1 MATNGASAGWDDN
14 IDTINMDLM
23 STSMSGNL
31 SFDVVLS
38 PPRANA
44 TPRASKIPT
53 PTSASAAPISLDAIT
68 TKMKTAEEN
77 RGRRLDEKLEKI
89 KEHEKHVEE
98 VRKSRD
104 LHTLTSGEDS
114 LRKSM
119 MAAELRQQ
127 HLEELVKKLKEHEK
141 RIEQVHKRLAGRN
154 EAETEELERQLE
166 QTSADRNMVLLVI
179 KEKQQQRV

>member
-1 MATNGASAGWDDN
+1 MSTNGAAAASDDN
-14 IDTINMDLM
+14 SSDTFNMDLM

-38 PPRANA
+38 PPRATNA
-44 TPRASKIPT
+44 TPRASKHLASPT
-53 PTSASAAPISLDAIT
+53 TTSAPISLDAIT
-68 TKMKTAEEN
+68 TKMKMAEEN

-104 LHTLTSGEDS
+104 LNTLTSGEDS

-127 HLEELVKKLKEHEK
+127 HLEELVKKLKEHEGVVSTK
-141 RIEQVHKRLAGRN
+141 A
-154 EAETEELERQLE
+154 
-166 QTSADRNMVLLVI
+166 
-179 KEKQQQRV
+179 KENVTP